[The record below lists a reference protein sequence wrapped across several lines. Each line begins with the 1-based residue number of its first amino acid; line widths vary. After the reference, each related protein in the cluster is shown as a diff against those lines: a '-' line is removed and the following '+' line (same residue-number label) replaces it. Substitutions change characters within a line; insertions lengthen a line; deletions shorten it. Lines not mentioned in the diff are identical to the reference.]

1 MIDIT
6 GIIVCIITLLFA
18 CFSTLLLP
26 YLKLMLDDKKLQ
38 QLFYIARIAVDAAE
52 QLGISKQ
59 IQDKF
64 EYAKTQIEAILKEK
78 GLKFDAFA
86 IRLAIEA
93 AVKNL
98 DKK

>member
-26 YLKLMLDDKKLQ
+26 YLKLILDDKKLE
-38 QLFYIARIAVDAAE
+38 QLFYIAKVAVDAAE
-52 QLGISKQ
+52 QLGVSKQ
-59 IQDKF
+59 IEDKF
-64 EYAKTQIEAILKEK
+64 EYAKTQIVALLKEK
-78 GLKFDAFA
+78 GLKFDEFA
-86 IRLAIEA
+86 IRLAIES

-98 DKK
+98 NKK